1 MTKEKYCIQN
11 RKYYS
16 FYKPEIK
23 NKKFRKELPVRSNV

>member
-16 FYKPEIK
+16 FYKQEIK
-23 NKKFRKELPVRSNV
+23 NLERNYL